1 LLGVVVLAAGI
12 CYAAA
17 SVPGVRKG
25 GGEAGA
31 AGPVR
36 DGPIVAVCANIRFAS
51 PDDGP
56 NVWPNRRDLLVK
68 ILLKQDPDLIA
79 CQEVTPAQG
88 AFLDKELGPWFTHYP
103 RPGVGTIEG
112 TKSGGVSGEL
122 MNALSNTAAGLN
134 TLFYRTDRF
143 EQIDG
148 LAGLVL
154 PNAPQANPS
163 ENTFFTLAVLRE
175 KAGGGPG
182 KNHFP
187 DLVVVDTHLRHSGDF
202 AIQCGRRLHEIVGQ
216 YQAKYPGSEAIV
228 MGDFNH
234 DRTEPVYVPLVD
246 AGAKPPETRW
256 VDAFDYEQRKAGELW
271 GTFHNFTGRVDR
283 GWPTDLIFVSPGLR
297 ASPAEI
303 LRERGPNG
311 RYPTDH
317 FLVKTEISAGGGGA
331 RGGAR
336 GGA

>member
-1 LLGVVVLAAGI
+1 M
-12 CYAAA
+12 
-17 SVPGVRKG
+17 S
-25 GGEAGA
+25 
-31 AGPVR
+31 
-36 DGPIVAVCANIRFAS
+36 ANIRFAS
-51 PDDGP
+51 PDDGV

-112 TKSGGVSGEL
+112 SKSGGVSGEL

-143 EQIDG
+143 EQMDG

-163 ENTFFTLAVLRE
+163 ENTFFTLAVLRD
-175 KAGGGPG
+175 KLGATAAGGV
-182 KNHFP
+182 HFP
-187 DLVVVDTHLRHSGDF
+187 DLIVIDTHLRHSGDF
-202 AIQCGRRLHEIVGQ
+202 AIQCARRLHQIAGT
-216 YQAKYPGSEAIV
+216 YQAKYPGSQVIV

-256 VDAFDYEQRKAGELW
+256 VDAFDYRLRKPGELW
-271 GTFHNFTGRVDR
+271 GTFHNFTGRADR
-283 GWPTDLIFVSPGLR
+283 ANPTDLIFVTPGLK

-303 LRERGPNG
+303 LRDAGPTG

-317 FLVKTEISAGGGGA
+317 FLIKTELEPAGSARPGGNGGA
-331 RGGAR
+331 
-336 GGA
+336 